1 MLILVLN
8 VFQEVDIF
16 NKLTAKMIYV
26 SNSTQ
31 ERWKSSIVIQSY
43 AQTLSVL

>member
-26 SNSTQ
+26 SNSTTDASRKD
-31 ERWKSSIVIQSY
+31 EK
-43 AQTLSVL
+43 AAL